1 MHRNQNCEARLLL
14 RQDMTSKSWKS
25 NTENWE
31 NKNWDLWPNLISAAI
46 VALTAAATILTNS
59 GFTLAE
65 EIKKIWHKKLM
76 FFQQRRLCPKLFLP
90 IECTNTSSASHS
102 FFLAFFLSTASVY
115 HPLSSVDDV
124 CMLVYFLKSFAQPFS
139 TIKNSKKIDGWNY
152 FSLRRESF
160 AIHVKI

>member
-25 NTENWE
+25 NTE
-31 NKNWDLWPNLISAAI
+31 NWDLWPNLISAAI

-115 HPLSSVDDV
+115 HPLSSVLDEV
-124 CMLVYFLKSFAQPFS
+124 CMLVYFLKSFAQPFQPL
-139 TIKNSKKIDGWNY
+139 KIQGTLMGEIT
-152 FSLRRESF
+152 F
-160 AIHVKI
+160 H